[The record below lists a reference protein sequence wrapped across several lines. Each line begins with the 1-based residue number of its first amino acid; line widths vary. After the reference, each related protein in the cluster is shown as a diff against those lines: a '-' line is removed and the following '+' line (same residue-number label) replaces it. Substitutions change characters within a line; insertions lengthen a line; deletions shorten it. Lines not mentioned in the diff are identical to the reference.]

1 MKKEDNQTIDAIVSS
16 DSIHGSDDISFRY
29 GRKLD
34 YQDREKLVD
43 LYNNNGNVRV
53 KDISNELNKDR
64 DKSRIKSFSTSTLYR
79 ILKEYQ
85 SNGKTIE
92 WRKNKRKII
101 KHKKNSISKKNYLIK
116 KRNNWYERPKKY
128 LSSIVNSGYEKTK
141 TFFKRNIKSILNY
154 ALVGVFSFSIG
165 YAVPKNLDSNIN
177 KQAMSKNRPE
187 NSIEEK
193 IKDET
198 QGYTS
203 GSEVSNY
210 VLLPDELKLN
220 PKFDR
225 RITYSPQNQS
235 QNYPTK
241 DFFLKKG
248 DTLWNIMNNKTSR
261 PDLWEFA
268 YASNESIGK
277 TKNEILK
284 QEKMRELGIK
294 YNLISLKNVGKGQL
308 EPYEIG
314 SQYKISNGTKILFDD
329 NFNED
334 IKKITPQIESEFNR
348 IFYS

>member
-1 MKKEDNQTIDAIVSS
+1 MRKEDNQTIDAIASSESIHNS
-16 DSIHGSDDISFRY
+16 DSISFRY
-29 GRKLD
+29 GRKLG
-34 YQDREKLVD
+34 YQDREKIVD
-43 LYNNNGNVRV
+43 LYNNNRNVRV
-53 KDISNELNKDR
+53 RNISSELNKGR
-64 DKSRIKSFSTSTLYR
+64 DENKIKNFSTSTLYR
-79 ILKEYQ
+79 VLKEYQ
-85 SNGKTIE
+85 SNGKSIK
-92 WRKNKRKII
+92 WRKNKRKIL
-101 KHKKNSISKKNYLIK
+101 KHKKDNISKKNYLIK

-128 LSSIVNSGYEKTK
+128 LSSIVNSSYEKTK

-154 ALVGVFSFSIG
+154 ALVGIFSFSIG
-165 YAVPKNLDSNIN
+165 YEVAKNLDSSIN
-177 KQAMSKNRPE
+177 EQAMPNNRPE

-193 IKDET
+193 IKGET
-198 QGYTS
+198 QNYTS

-210 VLLPDELKLN
+210 ILLPDELELSLE
-220 PKFDR
+220 FDK
-225 RITYSPQNQS
+225 RITYSLQNQS
-235 QNYPTK
+235 QNYQTK

-248 DTLWNIMNNKTSR
+248 DSLWNIMNNKTNR
-261 PDLWEFA
+261 PELWEFA

-284 QEKMRELGIK
+284 QKKMREFGIK

-308 EPYEIG
+308 EPYKIG